1 MLPYFMISPIKL
13 TVALSSASMASAV
26 EVLLISV
33 PEFRISER
41 MSCDELWPMGNQ
53 IYLVTLRP
61 TQLTQASFLQKN
73 QMLQN
78 VFF

>member
-33 PEFRISER
+33 PESK
-41 MSCDELWPMGNQ
+41 MSLDMDGSLYFDQ
-53 IYLVTLRP
+53 RVLLTLLRLEP
-61 TQLTQASFLQKN
+61 E
-73 QMLQN
+73 
-78 VFF
+78 